1 MKLFVLGLL
10 LTITQLAN
18 AQKANCK
25 LIVIEAYDSLNITIS
40 EDGFSSLSF
49 EELNMSIDEFNSL
62 DTATQEELYQKLMPL
77 QTAILHAINALTAT
91 INRYSGPMYEA
102 YFGDQVLTW
111 HQNRQRLQK
120 CLE

>member
-77 QTAILHAINALTAT
+77 QKI
-91 INRYSGPMYEA
+91 GPA
-102 YFGDQVLTW
+102 G
-111 HQNRQRLQK
+111 RLPQK
-120 CLE
+120 L